1 VISSLSK
8 DKNLN
13 LIFGGF
19 LMARSIS
26 KNARRDG
33 AQEIISRW
41 GGTIKMKSRF
51 QDGKLKHYAEC
62 MKTGNTARKPN
73 DLM

>member
-1 VISSLSK
+1 
-8 DKNLN
+8 
-13 LIFGGF
+13 
-19 LMARSIS
+19 MARSIS